1 MSYNVTFD
9 TEDIASKAAAIQAA
23 AGEIETQLT
32 QLGGQMA
39 ALAETYTGPGAS
51 AFQEVYGQWKVTA
64 AQMKEE
70 LGEIGIA
77 LGNTGQARGDVEQ
90 QIASQWTSAL

>member
-1 MSYNVTFD
+1 MTYVTFN
-9 TEDIASKAAAIQAA
+9 TEDIAAKAASIQTT
-23 AGEIETQLT
+23 AGEIETMLGTLT
-32 QLGGQMA
+32 GQMS
-39 ALAETYTGPGAS
+39 ALAETYTGPGAA
-51 AFQEVYGQWKVTA
+51 AFQEVYAQWKMTA

-90 QIASQWTSAL
+90 QIAGQWASAL

>member
-9 TEDIASKAAAIQAA
+9 TEDIANKAAAIQTA

-32 QLGGQMA
+32 QLTIQMG
-39 ALAETYTGPGAS
+39 ALAETYTGAGAS
-51 AFQEVYGQWKVTA
+51 AFQEVYAQWKITA

-70 LGEIGIA
+70 LGEIGVA

-90 QIASQWTSAL
+90 QIAGQWASAL

>member
-9 TEDIASKAAAIQAA
+9 TEDIANKAAAIQTT
-23 AGEIETQLT
+23 AGEIENQLAQLT
-32 QLGGQMA
+32 TQMA
-39 ALAETYTGPGAS
+39 ALAETYTGAGAS
-51 AFQEVYGQWKVTA
+51 AFQQVYEQWKTTA

-90 QIASQWTSAL
+90 QIASQWAQSL